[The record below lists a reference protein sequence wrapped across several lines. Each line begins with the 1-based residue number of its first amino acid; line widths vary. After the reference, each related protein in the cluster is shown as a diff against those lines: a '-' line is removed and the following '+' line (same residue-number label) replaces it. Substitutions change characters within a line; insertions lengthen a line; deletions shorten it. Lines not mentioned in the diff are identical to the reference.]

1 MCTGLALETKDGLH
15 LFGRNMD
22 IEYSFNQSIIF
33 IPRNFKCVN
42 KSNKKELTTKYAVL
56 GMGTI
61 FDDYPTFADGM
72 NEKGLGCAGL
82 NFPVY
87 VSYSKEDI
95 EGKTNIPVYNFLLWV
110 LANFSSV
117 EEVKEALKNANIV
130 DIPISENIPNTTLH
144 WMISDI
150 TGKSIVVEQTK
161 EKLNVFDNNI
171 GVLTNSPTFDWHV
184 ANLNQYVGLRYNQ
197 VPEFKL
203 GDQSLTALGQ
213 GTGLV
218 GLPGDFT
225 PASRF
230 IRVAFLRD
238 AMIKNDKDSIDLIE
252 FFHILNNVAMVRG
265 STRTVEEKSDLTQY
279 TSCMCLEKGIYYYNT
294 YENNQINAIDMN
306 KENLDGNEIKIYK
319 YNNRV
324 GLKSTR
330 LFLIC

>member
-72 NEKGLGCAGL
+72 NEKGLGCTGL

-306 KENLDGNEIKIYK
+306 KENLDGNEIKTYK
-319 YNNRV
+319 YNKTLSINHV
-324 GLKSTR
+324 N
-330 LFLIC
+330 

>member
-130 DIPISENIPNTTLH
+130 DIPINKNIPNTTLH

-279 TSCMCLEKGIYYYNT
+279 TSCMCVEKGIYYYNT

-306 KENLDGNEIKIYK
+306 KENLDGNEIKTYK
-319 YNNRV
+319 YNKTLSINHV
-324 GLKSTR
+324 N
-330 LFLIC
+330 

>member
-42 KSNKKELTTKYAVL
+42 KSNNKELTTKYAVL

-87 VSYSKEDI
+87 VSYSKENI
-95 EGKTNIPVYNFLLWV
+95 EGKTNIPVYDFLLWI

-130 DIPISENIPNTTLH
+130 DIPINKNIPNTTLH

-184 ANLNQYVGLRYNQ
+184 ANLNQYIGLRYNQ
-197 VPEFKL
+197 VQEFKL
-203 GDQSLTALGQ
+203 GGQSLTALGQ

-265 STRTVEEKSDLTQY
+265 SIRTVEEKSDLTQY

-319 YNNRV
+319 YNKTLSINHV
-324 GLKSTR
+324 N
-330 LFLIC
+330 

>member
-61 FDDYPTFADGM
+61 LDDYPTFADGM

-184 ANLNQYVGLRYNQ
+184 ANLNQYVSLRYNQ

-230 IRVAFLRD
+230 VRVAFLRD

-265 STRTVEEKSDLTQY
+265 STRTIEEKSDLTQY

-294 YENNQINAIDMN
+294 YESNQINAIDIN
-306 KENLDGNEIKIYK
+306 KENLDGNEIKTYK
-319 YNNRV
+319 YNKTLSINHV
-324 GLKSTR
+324 N
-330 LFLIC
+330 

>member
-203 GDQSLTALGQ
+203 GDQSLIALGQ

-306 KENLDGNEIKIYK
+306 KENLDGNEIKTYK
-319 YNNRV
+319 YNKTLSINHV
-324 GLKSTR
+324 N
-330 LFLIC
+330 

>member
-15 LFGRNMD
+15 LFGRNKD

-306 KENLDGNEIKIYK
+306 KENLDGNEIKTYK
-319 YNNRV
+319 YNKTLSINHV
-324 GLKSTR
+324 N
-330 LFLIC
+330 

>member
-1 MCTGLALETKDGLH
+1 M
-15 LFGRNMD
+15 
-22 IEYSFNQSIIF
+22 
-33 IPRNFKCVN
+33 
-42 KSNKKELTTKYAVL
+42 
-56 GMGTI
+56 
-61 FDDYPTFADGM
+61 
-72 NEKGLGCAGL
+72 
-82 NFPVY
+82 
-87 VSYSKEDI
+87 
-95 EGKTNIPVYNFLLWV
+95 
-110 LANFSSV
+110 
-117 EEVKEALKNANIV
+117 

-230 IRVAFLRD
+230 VRVAFLRD
-238 AMIKNDKDSIDLIE
+238 VMIKNDKDSIGLIE

-265 STRTVEEKSDLTQY
+265 STRTIEEKSDLTQY

-306 KENLDGNEIKIYK
+306 KENLDGNEIKTYK
-319 YNNRV
+319 YNKTLSINHV
-324 GLKSTR
+324 N
-330 LFLIC
+330 

>member
-130 DIPISENIPNTTLH
+130 DTPISENIPNTTLH

-306 KENLDGNEIKIYK
+306 KENLDGNKIKTYK
-319 YNNRV
+319 YNKTLSINHV
-324 GLKSTR
+324 N
-330 LFLIC
+330 

>member
-130 DIPISENIPNTTLH
+130 DIPISENIPNTTIH

-306 KENLDGNEIKIYK
+306 KENLDGNEIKTYK
-319 YNNRV
+319 YNKTLSINHV
-324 GLKSTR
+324 N
-330 LFLIC
+330 

>member
-72 NEKGLGCAGL
+72 NEKGLGCAGPRNFKCVNKSNKKELTTKYAVLGMGTIFDDYPTFADGMNEKGLGCAGL
-82 NFPVY
+82 NFPIY

-130 DIPISENIPNTTLH
+130 DIPINKNIPNTTLH

-184 ANLNQYVGLRYNQ
+184 ANLNQYIGLRYNQ
-197 VPEFKL
+197 VQEFKL
-203 GDQSLTALGQ
+203 GGQSLTALGQ

-238 AMIKNDKDSIDLIE
+238 AMIKNDKDSID
-252 FFHILNNVAMVRG
+252 
-265 STRTVEEKSDLTQY
+265 
-279 TSCMCLEKGIYYYNT
+279 
-294 YENNQINAIDMN
+294 
-306 KENLDGNEIKIYK
+306 
-319 YNNRV
+319 
-324 GLKSTR
+324 
-330 LFLIC
+330 

>member
-95 EGKTNIPVYNFLLWV
+95 QGKTNIPVYNFLLWV

-184 ANLNQYVGLRYNQ
+184 ANLNQYVSLRYNQ

-230 IRVAFLRD
+230 VRVAFLRD

-265 STRTVEEKSDLTQY
+265 STRTIEEKSDLTQY

-306 KENLDGNEIKIYK
+306 KENLDGNEIKTYK
-319 YNNRV
+319 YNKTLSINHV
-324 GLKSTR
+324 N
-330 LFLIC
+330 

>member
-306 KENLDGNEIKIYK
+306 KENLDGNEIKTYK
-319 YNNRV
+319 YYKTLSINHVN
-324 GLKSTR
+324 
-330 LFLIC
+330 

>member
-238 AMIKNDKDSIDLIE
+238 AMIKNAKDSIDLIE

-306 KENLDGNEIKIYK
+306 KENLDGNEIKTYK
-319 YNNRV
+319 YNKTLSINHV
-324 GLKSTR
+324 N
-330 LFLIC
+330 

>member
-130 DIPISENIPNTTLH
+130 DIPISKNIPNTTLH

-150 TGKSIVVEQTK
+150 TGKSIVVEQTN

-184 ANLNQYVGLRYNQ
+184 ANLNQYVSLRYNQ

-230 IRVAFLRD
+230 VRVAFLRD

-265 STRTVEEKSDLTQY
+265 STRTIEEKSDITQY

-306 KENLDGNEIKIYK
+306 KENLDGNEIKTYK
-319 YNNRV
+319 YNKTLSINHV
-324 GLKSTR
+324 N
-330 LFLIC
+330 

>member
-117 EEVKEALKNANIV
+117 EEVKKALKNANIV

-306 KENLDGNEIKIYK
+306 KENLDGNEIKTYK
-319 YNNRV
+319 YNKTLSINHV
-324 GLKSTR
+324 N
-330 LFLIC
+330 

>member
-42 KSNKKELTTKYAVL
+42 KSNKKELITKYAVL

-61 FDDYPTFADGM
+61 FDDYPTFADGI

-306 KENLDGNEIKIYK
+306 KENLDGNEIKTYK
-319 YNNRV
+319 YNKTLSINHV
-324 GLKSTR
+324 N
-330 LFLIC
+330 

>member
-184 ANLNQYVGLRYNQ
+184 ANLNQYVSLRYNQ

-265 STRTVEEKSDLTQY
+265 STRTIEEKSDLTQY

-306 KENLDGNEIKIYK
+306 KENLDGNEIKTYK
-319 YNNRV
+319 YNKTLSINHV
-324 GLKSTR
+324 N
-330 LFLIC
+330 

>member
-1 MCTGLALETKDGLH
+1 MCTGLVLETKDGLH

-306 KENLDGNEIKIYK
+306 KENLDGNEIKTYK
-319 YNNRV
+319 YNKTLSINHV
-324 GLKSTR
+324 N
-330 LFLIC
+330 

>member
-33 IPRNFKCVN
+33 IPRNFKCV
-42 KSNKKELTTKYAVL
+42 KRSNKKELTTKYAVL

-82 NFPVY
+82 NFPIY

-184 ANLNQYVGLRYNQ
+184 ANLNQYVSLRYNQ

-203 GDQSLTALGQ
+203 GDQALTALGQ

-230 IRVAFLRD
+230 VRVAFLRD

-265 STRTVEEKSDLTQY
+265 STRTIEEKSDLTQY

-306 KENLDGNEIKIYK
+306 KENLDGNEIKTYK
-319 YNNRV
+319 YNKTLSINHV
-324 GLKSTR
+324 N
-330 LFLIC
+330 

>member
-130 DIPISENIPNTTLH
+130 DTPISENIPNTTLH

-306 KENLDGNEIKIYK
+306 KENLDGNEIKTYK
-319 YNNRV
+319 YKKTLSINHVN
-324 GLKSTR
+324 
-330 LFLIC
+330 

>member
-184 ANLNQYVGLRYNQ
+184 ANLNQYISLRYNQ

-230 IRVAFLRD
+230 VRVAFLRD

-265 STRTVEEKSDLTQY
+265 STRTIEEKSDLTQY

-306 KENLDGNEIKIYK
+306 KENLDGNEIKTYK
-319 YNNRV
+319 YNKTLSINHV
-324 GLKSTR
+324 N
-330 LFLIC
+330 

>member
-95 EGKTNIPVYNFLLWV
+95 EGKTNIPVYNFLLCV

-279 TSCMCLEKGIYYYNT
+279 TSCMCLEKRIYYYNT

-306 KENLDGNEIKIYK
+306 KENLDGNEIKTYK
-319 YNNRV
+319 YNKTLSINHV
-324 GLKSTR
+324 N
-330 LFLIC
+330 

>member
-61 FDDYPTFADGM
+61 FGDYPTFADGM

-306 KENLDGNEIKIYK
+306 KENLDGNEIKTYK
-319 YNNRV
+319 YNKTLSINHV
-324 GLKSTR
+324 N
-330 LFLIC
+330 

>member
-130 DIPISENIPNTTLH
+130 DIPISENIPDTTLH

-306 KENLDGNEIKIYK
+306 KENLDGNEIKTYK
-319 YNNRV
+319 YNKTLSINHV
-324 GLKSTR
+324 N
-330 LFLIC
+330 

>member
-184 ANLNQYVGLRYNQ
+184 ANLNQYVSLRYNQ

-230 IRVAFLRD
+230 VRVAFLRD

-265 STRTVEEKSDLTQY
+265 STRTIEEKSDLTQY

-294 YENNQINAIDMN
+294 YENNQINVIDMN
-306 KENLDGNEIKIYK
+306 KENLDGNEIKTYK
-319 YNNRV
+319 YNKTLSINHV
-324 GLKSTR
+324 N
-330 LFLIC
+330 

>member
-33 IPRNFKCVN
+33 IPRNFNCVN

-130 DIPISENIPNTTLH
+130 DIPISENVPNTTLH

-150 TGKSIVVEQTK
+150 AGKSIVVEQTK

-306 KENLDGNEIKIYK
+306 KENLDGNEIKTYK
-319 YNNRV
+319 YNKTLSINHV
-324 GLKSTR
+324 N
-330 LFLIC
+330 

>member
-87 VSYSKEDI
+87 VSYCKEDI

-184 ANLNQYVGLRYNQ
+184 ANLNQYVSLRYNQ

-230 IRVAFLRD
+230 VRVAFLRD

-265 STRTVEEKSDLTQY
+265 STRTIEEKSDLTQY

-306 KENLDGNEIKIYK
+306 KENLDGNEIKTYK
-319 YNNRV
+319 YNKTLSINHV
-324 GLKSTR
+324 N
-330 LFLIC
+330 

>member
-1 MCTGLALETKDGLH
+1 GLALETKDGLH

-306 KENLDGNEIKIYK
+306 KENLDGNEIKTYK
-319 YNNRV
+319 YNKTLSINHV
-324 GLKSTR
+324 N
-330 LFLIC
+330 

>member
-42 KSNKKELTTKYAVL
+42 KSNKKELITKYAVL

-72 NEKGLGCAGL
+72 NENGLGCAGL

-306 KENLDGNEIKIYK
+306 KENLDGNEIKTYK
-319 YNNRV
+319 YNKTLSINYV
-324 GLKSTR
+324 N
-330 LFLIC
+330 

>member
-72 NEKGLGCAGL
+72 NEKELGCAGL

-117 EEVKEALKNANIV
+117 EEVKKALKNANIV

-230 IRVAFLRD
+230 VRVAFLRD

-306 KENLDGNEIKIYK
+306 KENLDGNEIKTYK
-319 YNNRV
+319 YNKTLSINHV
-324 GLKSTR
+324 N
-330 LFLIC
+330 

>member
-15 LFGRNMD
+15 LFGRNMY

-306 KENLDGNEIKIYK
+306 KENLDGNEIKTYK
-319 YNNRV
+319 YNKTLSINHV
-324 GLKSTR
+324 N
-330 LFLIC
+330 

>member
-130 DIPISENIPNTTLH
+130 DTPISENIPNTTLH

-306 KENLDGNEIKIYK
+306 KENLDGNEIKTYK
-319 YNNRV
+319 YNKTLSINHV
-324 GLKSTR
+324 N
-330 LFLIC
+330 

>member
-265 STRTVEEKSDLTQY
+265 STRTLEEKSDLTQY

-306 KENLDGNEIKIYK
+306 KENLDGNEIKTYK
-319 YNNRV
+319 YNKTLSINHV
-324 GLKSTR
+324 N
-330 LFLIC
+330 

>member
-56 GMGTI
+56 GMETI
-61 FDDYPTFADGM
+61 FEDYPTFADGM

-306 KENLDGNEIKIYK
+306 KENLDGNEIKTYK
-319 YNNRV
+319 YNKTLSINHV
-324 GLKSTR
+324 N
-330 LFLIC
+330 

>member
-117 EEVKEALKNANIV
+117 EEVKEALK
-130 DIPISENIPNTTLH
+130 
-144 WMISDI
+144 M
-150 TGKSIVVEQTK
+150 
-161 EKLNVFDNNI
+161 
-171 GVLTNSPTFDWHV
+171 
-184 ANLNQYVGLRYNQ
+184 
-197 VPEFKL
+197 
-203 GDQSLTALGQ
+203 
-213 GTGLV
+213 
-218 GLPGDFT
+218 
-225 PASRF
+225 
-230 IRVAFLRD
+230 
-238 AMIKNDKDSIDLIE
+238 LI
-252 FFHILNNVAMVRG
+252 
-265 STRTVEEKSDLTQY
+265 
-279 TSCMCLEKGIYYYNT
+279 
-294 YENNQINAIDMN
+294 
-306 KENLDGNEIKIYK
+306 
-319 YNNRV
+319 
-324 GLKSTR
+324 
-330 LFLIC
+330 

>member
-82 NFPVY
+82 NFPIY

-130 DIPISENIPNTTLH
+130 DIPINKNIPNTTLH

-171 GVLTNSPTFDWHV
+171 GVLTNSPSFDWHV
-184 ANLNQYVGLRYNQ
+184 ANLNQYIGLRYNQ
-197 VPEFKL
+197 VQEFKL

-265 STRTVEEKSDLTQY
+265 SIRTVEEKSDLTQY
-279 TSCMCLEKGIYYYNT
+279 TSCMCLEKGVYYYNT

-306 KENLDGNEIKIYK
+306 KENLDGNEIKTYK
-319 YNNRV
+319 YNKTLSINHV
-324 GLKSTR
+324 N
-330 LFLIC
+330 